1 MLRPS
6 PSIPLLL
13 LHLSPSGVFFSVIP
27 NTPDSK
33 ASSCLNSV
41 HPLFSWESRSFNP
54 TFPSEANDTEA
65 QRQVSVLSL
74 FRWTAVSLSLALTH
88 SSSLGTDFFLFHCT
102 VIMCC
107 REEIFLRSSFSLTT
121 FHILLSENRHRLLV
135 FSFCLFFFFEAWSK
149 RNRPQVSRSMW
160 WCLPP
165 HSRWCSQ
172 LSAGSW
178 SWISTVISL
187 AQQREVVP

>member
-135 FSFCLFFFFEAWSK
+135 FSFCLFFFFLKRGVKETGLRSVVACDDAYLLTAADVLSCQRAPEAEF
-149 RNRPQVSRSMW
+149 
-160 WCLPP
+160 
-165 HSRWCSQ
+165 Q
-172 LSAGSW
+172 LSYH
-178 SWISTVISL
+178 
-187 AQQREVVP
+187 